1 MQEPIALNSCLNKVY
16 LTQFL
21 YKSEQSLPILTNTE
35 NTKPRGHLNSK
46 ITNEEQTNVTKN
58 GTKDSMSSI
67 LVLSMRTET

>member
-46 ITNEEQTNVTKN
+46 ITNEKHKNEQNVTLN
-58 GTKDSMSSI
+58 I
-67 LVLSMRTET
+67 LQKGVLFTV